1 MSGPTG
7 ATDTAATAAEKDAR
21 FFLAVCQNALDD
33 LAAVSRLA
41 AEHNWKSMVDPRF
54 PESKPEW
61 VDGMWRVNRDDRSY
75 TVGTGSAPKGIK
87 YCSVAFGEPR
97 ASRDDFVVIVAESLR
112 LTALDDTGASDLR
125 QSVSAGSGPS
135 NRDRAIPSDRIRR
148 RSCRESPCTAG
159 RRLRPCAAARR
170 RHPPGPATTPSP
182 ALPTTRTPCRR
193 RTTAP
198 HAGRR

>member
-1 MSGPTG
+1 LTGGRANWPRSWFVAASLAFAPALAAMSGPTG

-125 QSVSAGSGPS
+125 FARYRVENLSREGPTLQVVVFHGGLS
-135 NRDRAIPSDRIRR
+135 QAMILDPIR
-148 RSCRESPCTAG
+148 EPPP
-159 RRLRPCAAARR
+159 LRPK
-170 RHPPGPATTPSP
+170 
-182 ALPTTRTPCRR
+182 
-193 RTTAP
+193 
-198 HAGRR
+198 

>member
-1 MSGPTG
+1 MTGGRANWPRSWFVAASLAFALALAAMSGPTG

-125 QSVSAGSGPS
+125 FARYRVENLSREGPTLQVV
-135 NRDRAIPSDRIRR
+135 ATI
-148 RSCRESPCTAG
+148 
-159 RRLRPCAAARR
+159 ARKYW
-170 RHPPGPATTPSP
+170 
-182 ALPTTRTPCRR
+182 
-193 RTTAP
+193 
-198 HAGRR
+198 